1 MPTPN
6 EVKRND
12 ARNRYE
18 LAVDGKLAISEYNRL
33 PSAVMFTHT
42 EVPEAL
48 EGQGVG
54 SALARGALDDV
65 RAQGLQ
71 VIPLCPFIAAFIR
84 RHQEYVD
91 IVSPLSRKQVE
102 RDAR

>member
-1 MPTPN
+1 MATPSD
-6 EVKRND
+6 VKRND
-12 ARNRYE
+12 ARTRYE
-18 LAVDGKLAISEYNRL
+18 LEVEGKLAVSEYNRL
-33 PSAVMFTHT
+33 ANAVMFTHT

-48 EGQGVG
+48 EGRGIG

-84 RHQEYVD
+84 RHPEYLD
-91 IVSPLSRKQVE
+91 LVSPISRRQVE
-102 RDAR
+102 GHG

>member
-1 MPTPN
+1 MPTVN
-6 EVKRND
+6 DVRRND
-12 ARNRYE
+12 DRNRYE
-18 LAVDGKLAISEYNRL
+18 LEVEGHTAFCEYNRL
-33 PSAVMFTHT
+33 ANAIMFTHT
-42 EVPEAL
+42 EVPESL

-54 SALARGALDDV
+54 STLARGALDDV

-91 IVSPLSRKQVE
+91 IVSPVSRKQVVRE
-102 RDAR
+102 